1 MKSSILVI
9 DDEQEICELLQV
21 ALEMSGHQVRYTTLA
36 EEGVALAQK
45 EPFDFAIVDM
55 VMPYKDGLAV
65 LEELQLTQ
73 PDLLVIVI
81 TGLHSID
88 LLRKTLDGGAFGVL
102 SKPFTLADISS
113 LIELG
118 NSIRRV
124 APPLYALSPVIR
136 QTVELRL
143 PTIWPVTLEVPAYL
157 RDLARALNFPR
168 IISDRNIPVAVFEL
182 LQNAIHHG
190 NKCKEDT
197 TVTVRATLANR
208 TIAIEVE
215 DEGEGF
221 EFGRIMAMRA
231 TPTTETKIRRG
242 ILLVRYLADQLTYEK
257 RGCLARV
264 VFKAVRTPQKM
275 VADQSERLK
284 CRGSKTH

>member
-1 MKSSILVI
+1 MKSNILVI

-21 ALEMSGHQVRYTTLA
+21 ALEMSGHQVRYATFA

-88 LLRKTLDGGAFGVL
+88 LLRKTLDSGAFGVL
-102 SKPFTLADISS
+102 SKPFTLADLSG

-118 NSIRRV
+118 NTIRRA
-124 APPLYALSPVIR
+124 APPLHALSPVIR

-143 PTIWPVTLEVPAYL
+143 PTTWPVALEVPAYL

-182 LQNAIHHG
+182 LQNAVQHG
-190 NKCKEDT
+190 NRCKEGT

-208 TIAIEVE
+208 TMTVEVE

-221 EFGRIMAMRA
+221 DLGRVMTMQTAQSA
-231 TPTTETKIRRG
+231 ETKIRRG
-242 ILLVRYLADQLTYEK
+242 ILLVRYLTDQMTYEK
-257 RGCLARV
+257 SGRLARV
-264 VFKAVRTPQKM
+264 VFKALRTPQK
-275 VADQSERLK
+275 VAVERAERAK